1 MTYPPQ
7 LPAVLFSALSSVEGS
22 PGRRPRRSLGT
33 QTSQSGHRLRNPG
46 TTQLGRGRHYLRRA
60 TLMSLVGVIALAVI
74 VVLGVMLGDAEEG
87 ARGSLVLQPGSAA
100 GGTRGPLPLS
110 DKGL

>member
-1 MTYPPQ
+1 
-7 LPAVLFSALSSVEGS
+7 
-22 PGRRPRRSLGT
+22 
-33 QTSQSGHRLRNPG
+33 
-46 TTQLGRGRHYLRRA
+46 
-60 TLMSLVGVIALAVI
+60 MSLVGVIALAVI